1 MQTYN
6 VNPAGNFAISP
17 GLGAALLGCANV
29 QGQWAGIATGDTQG
43 RSLILGPPS
52 KLTAKHTQPEL
63 ILGAPPM
70 HVDYVTPANS
80 SGPIV
85 LNLSAVPQGFNSS
98 YKTTV
103 TNSTQSSRQAT
114 TSYTNAVNASTS
126 VGFKF
131 GTPLTGDVSAKV
143 IRSCRV

>member
-1 MQTYN
+1 M
-6 VNPAGNFAISP
+6 
-17 GLGAALLGCANV
+17 
-29 QGQWAGIATGDTQG
+29 
-43 RSLILGPPS
+43 LGPPS

-103 TNSTQSSRQAT
+103 TNQTQSSAT
-114 TSYTNAVNASTS
+114 GHDGLTRTRSTPAPPS
-126 VGFKF
+126 
-131 GTPLTGDVSAKV
+131 DS
-143 IRSCRV
+143 SS